1 MPSDSGTALRPA
13 RQLSLRAVFAGLG
26 AAALIAVV
34 AVAVQRETRNAAPA
48 GVGIPMTERTAER
61 PPMSAAEEA
70 FATDLWA
77 IHSLVRQDAVRM
89 TFTGLAYKMGDID
102 ARELK
107 ARIEPLT
114 KSFDDH
120 ARQVGKLV
128 PPASL
133 VAEHQRYQSA
143 AQRYGEAARAML
155 QAGGTKMDEE
165 LLGAQTLSMQS
176 SEDLL
181 RVSDVLWPGE
191 HKPN

>member
-1 MPSDSGTALRPA
+1 MSTESGTALRPA
-13 RQLSLRAVFAGLG
+13 RQISLRSLLVGLG

-34 AVAVQRETRNAAPA
+34 AVAVQRETRTAAPA
-48 GVGIPMTERTAER
+48 GVGIPMTERTTER

-70 FATDLWA
+70 FAAELWA
-77 IHSLVRQDAVRM
+77 IHSRVREGAVRM
-89 TFTGLAYKMGDID
+89 TFSGLAYKMGDID

-107 ARIEPLT
+107 ARVEPLI
-114 KSFDDH
+114 KGFDD
-120 ARQVGKLV
+120 QFKQIDKLV

-133 VAEHQRYQSA
+133 AAQQQRYQA
-143 AQRYGEAARAML
+143 AVQRYGEAAQAML
-155 QAGGTKMDEE
+155 RAGGATMNDQ
-165 LLGAQTLSMQS
+165 LLSAQILSMQS